1 MATVDIIV
9 TDLTFPKD
17 LKDAFCKFRPLISL
31 RYRDANNKILFAREA
46 LPGLGNRDYWECEKD
61 NKNKG
66 DYVRHDT
73 EPKVDMDKLD
83 IMKREIIFNDIELKS
98 LERIEIEL
106 FDIDIK
112 VGWEK
117 VLQTVLKSLPANI
130 TTLINPALPLTL
142 NLIKEALEKGSGK
155 KVADLEKGLIS
166 KAIGKDDGAARS
178 IWARSK
184 ELTDPLPETLT
195 LTGPGT
201 EGNYSMTL
209 KIEVI

>member
-1 MATVDIIV
+1 MATIDIIV
-9 TDLTFPKD
+9 TDLTFPAE

-46 LPGLGNRDYWECEKD
+46 LPGLGSRDYWECEKD
-61 NKNKG
+61 NKNKPE
-66 DYVRHDT
+66 YVRHDT

-83 IMKREIIFNDIELKS
+83 ISKREIIFNDLEIQR
-98 LERIEIEL
+98 LERIELEL

-117 VLQTVLKSLPANI
+117 VLQTVLKSLPQNV
-130 TTLINPALPLTL
+130 TMFINPALPLTL
-142 NLIKEALEKGSGK
+142 ALVKEAVEKGTGK
-155 KVADLEKGLIS
+155 KVADLEKSLIS

-178 IWARSK
+178 IWVRSK
-184 ELTDPLPETLT
+184 ELTEPLPETLT
-195 LTGPGT
+195 ITGPGT
-201 EGNYSMTL
+201 QGNYSMTL

>member
-1 MATVDIIV
+1 MATIDIIV
-9 TDLTFPKD
+9 TDLTFPED
-17 LKDAFCKFRPLISL
+17 LKDAFCKFRPIISL

-66 DYVRHDT
+66 EYVRHDT

-83 IMKREIIFNDIELKS
+83 IMRREIIFNDIEFKS

-106 FDIDIK
+106 LDIDIK

-142 NLIKEALEKGSGK
+142 NLIKEAVEQGTGK

-166 KAIGKDDGAARS
+166 KAIGKDDGAART

-184 ELTDPLPETLT
+184 ELTDPLPEILT